1 MKQSLIWLLA
11 ILTPIATYSQE
22 ANPHRSKTLLAE
34 KGLFTPT
41 KYCIYN
47 INSIEDGGTLL
58 TLQDGSEW
66 HIALN
71 TSHITL
77 QWLHDDPIIISLP
90 SFDTVCP
97 YKYTITNQRRKGTVL
112 ANLFK
117 GPSEEAIVRI
127 EHIDHQ
133 GKYLCLTDGSQWHLD
148 DPCDGGHTY
157 FSEGGR
163 YPHRFYRWQVGH
175 KILQGRSGAWFSK
188 KRHLLI
194 NVDEKNHLAAVLL
207 KSKKGEIQ

>member
-71 TSHITL
+71 TSHITP

-97 YKYTITNQRRKGTVL
+97 YKMLRPPRLKREQGVQEESSLRWHPGIPEKVL
-112 ANLFK
+112 
-117 GPSEEAIVRI
+117 P
-127 EHIDHQ
+127 D
-133 GKYLCLTDGSQWHLD
+133 
-148 DPCDGGHTY
+148 
-157 FSEGGR
+157 
-163 YPHRFYRWQVGH
+163 
-175 KILQGRSGAWFSK
+175 
-188 KRHLLI
+188 RHLY
-194 NVDEKNHLAAVLL
+194 
-207 KSKKGEIQ
+207 